1 MSNVAVQKVE
11 NEALKTLPVFEQI
24 EKRIED
30 VRRRAFELFER
41 RGCEV
46 GHELEDWLKAEREVF
61 GWPADKMTERDNE
74 YELQMALAGFDAKDV
89 GVTASPSEIIV
100 HAQTESEKKTEESN
114 VVWTAFGSKDVYRRF
129 GIPRPIDV
137 DKTRATL
144 DKGILRITA
153 VKAAAAAKEE
163 PIVPAVA

>member
-30 VRRRAFELFER
+30 VRCRAFELFER
-41 RGCEV
+41 RGCEL

-61 GWPADKMTERDNE
+61 GWPTAEMIEKDKE
-74 YELQMALAGFDAKDV
+74 YEFQMALAGFDAKDV

-100 HAQTESEKKTEESN
+100 HAQTKSEMKAEDSN
-114 VVWTAFGSKDVYRRF
+114 VVWTEFGSNDLYRRF
-129 GIPRPIDV
+129 GIPQPIDV

-144 DKGILRITA
+144 DKGILRITVA
-153 VKAAAAAKEE
+153 RVAATKDEPIVAAAA
-163 PIVPAVA
+163 

>member
-1 MSNVAVQKVE
+1 MSQVAVQKVE

-41 RGCEV
+41 RGCEL
-46 GHELEDWLKAEREVF
+46 GHEVEDWLKAEREVF
-61 GWPADKMTERDNE
+61 AWPAAEVIEKDSE

-89 GVTASPSEIIV
+89 QVTASPSEIIV
-100 HAQTESEKKTEESN
+100 HAQNESKKKTQESN
-114 VVWTAFGSKDVYRRF
+114 VVWTEFGANDIYRQF
-129 GIPRPIDV
+129 GIPQSIDV

-153 VKAAAAAKEE
+153 AKAAAANGKSA
-163 PIVPAVA
+163 AA

>member
-11 NEALKTLPVFEQI
+11 NETLKTLPVFEQI

-30 VRRRAFELFER
+30 VRSRAFELFER
-41 RGCEV
+41 RGCEL
-46 GHELEDWLKAEREVF
+46 GQELEDWLKAEREVF
-61 GWPADKMTERDNE
+61 AWPTAEMAEKDKE
-74 YELQMALAGFDAKDV
+74 YEFQMALAGFDAKDV

-100 HAQTESEKKTEESN
+100 HAQSESEKKTEESN
-114 VVWTAFGSKDVYRRF
+114 VVWTEFGSNDVYRRF
-129 GIPRPIDV
+129 GVPRPIDV

-153 VKAAAAAKEE
+153 AKAAAVGAA
-163 PIVPAVA
+163 